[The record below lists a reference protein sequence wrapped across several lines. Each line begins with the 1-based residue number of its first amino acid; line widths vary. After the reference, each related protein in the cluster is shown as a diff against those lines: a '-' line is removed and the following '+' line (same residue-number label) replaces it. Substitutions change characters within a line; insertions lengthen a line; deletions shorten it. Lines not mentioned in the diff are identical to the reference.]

1 MCFYL
6 RKNSDVF
13 TVRKKYTF
21 GQAVNIVSKQRY
33 GGMAFHGNTKFANAQ
48 ELQPEISEC
57 VCPECGKKYTIE
69 RIR

>member
-1 MCFYL
+1 MFLSKKEFRCL
-6 RKNSDVF
+6 HCE
-13 TVRKKYTF
+13 KKYTF
-21 GQAVNIVSKQRY
+21 DQAVNIVSKQRY
-33 GGMAFHGNTKFANAQ
+33 GGMAFHGNTKFANAK